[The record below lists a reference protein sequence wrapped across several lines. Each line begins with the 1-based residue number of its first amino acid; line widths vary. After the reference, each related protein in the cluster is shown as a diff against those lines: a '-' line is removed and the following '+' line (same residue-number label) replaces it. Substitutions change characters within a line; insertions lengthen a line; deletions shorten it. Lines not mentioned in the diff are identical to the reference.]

1 MNLKEALDSR
11 RAMREYTAAAVEEQ
25 TIRDLIGAAIMAP
38 SAVNEQPWTFTVVRD
53 RSVLDRFSSQAK
65 ALMLASPDFSR
76 DHHSGHFASVLGD
89 PEFNIFYQAPVLIVI
104 SAALAG
110 PWAVVDCTLAAENLM
125 LAAHG
130 AGLGSC
136 WIGFA
141 QAYLNTDAGK
151 ELLGMPAAWLPVAP
165 IIIGHPKGVAPAVP
179 RKEPVIHWK

>member
-1 MNLKEALDSR
+1 MNLKEAIDSR
-11 RAMREYTAAAVEEQ
+11 RAIREYTAAAVEEQ

-53 RSVLDRFSSQAK
+53 RNVLDRFSSEAK
-65 ALMLASPDFSR
+65 AHMLASPDFSES
-76 DHHSGHFASVLGD
+76 HHSAHFASMLGD
-89 PEFNIFYQAPVLIVI
+89 PEFNIFYHAPVLVII
-104 SAALAG
+104 SAAAAG

-130 AGLGSC
+130 VGLGSC

-141 QAYLNTDAGK
+141 QSYLDTAAGK
-151 ELLGMPAAWLPVAP
+151 EMFDMPKGWLPVAP